1 MNRITWTEPAD
12 RYSGPVGHITI
23 ADGRVKIA
31 SISYSVKRNDP
42 KPWVLRT
49 EIPGWTNARHHET
62 REAAQESAERI
73 LTAFVTSQRR
83 PAPTVSEVFATAAS
97 AHEAILPDS
106 DYDTFRAGFS
116 AAVNW
121 MNGGRG

>member
-12 RYSGPVGHITI
+12 RLSGQVGHITI

-73 LTAFVTSQRR
+73 LTSFVRALLGDDPVVIVVDN
-83 PAPTVSEVFATAAS
+83 PATVRETRNAGPNGVLL
-97 AHEAILPDS
+97 LPS
-106 DYDTFRAGFS
+106 REC
-116 AAVNW
+116 
-121 MNGGRG
+121 